1 MAGRVDQ
8 QIIYMGILAAKSL
21 AAGPT
26 RNPPES
32 RARYAAGRTAPG
44 SADGWATSSILG
56 TITPSGP

>member
-26 RNPPES
+26 RNPPEM
-32 RARYAAGRTAPG
+32 ANA
-44 SADGWATSSILG
+44 
-56 TITPSGP
+56 